1 METREPY
8 EVLIELHSGG
18 TLHLALSDQDKIL
31 VIRAFVLALPMQ
43 SQLVLDF
50 LAALDDFEKKSKPID
65 IWKLK
70 LDSAQSEPCAVCGSS
85 TRLGYKGEFSLCHE
99 HDNWRTY
106 IKLRNGK

>member
-1 METREPY
+1 MEFREPY
-8 EVLIELHSGG
+8 EVTIKMHSGG

-70 LDSAQSEPCAVCGSS
+70 LDSAKSDPCDIFTSS
-85 TRLGYKGEFSLCHE
+85 
-99 HDNWRTY
+99 
-106 IKLRNGK
+106 